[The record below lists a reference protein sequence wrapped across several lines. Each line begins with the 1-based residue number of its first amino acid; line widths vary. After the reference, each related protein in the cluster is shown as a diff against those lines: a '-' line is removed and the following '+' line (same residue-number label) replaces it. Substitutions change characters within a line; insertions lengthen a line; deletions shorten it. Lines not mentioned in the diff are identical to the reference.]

1 MGVVLGRKPEHETLC
16 FSVWSGCS
24 RRWLKGTS
32 CVRRLQL
39 SRLRSFGTRLLS
51 PLCSATSGCVCVRS
65 SMRFLQIALNGCM
78 IVVIWC
84 CHACSVER
92 CRFAT
97 GWCEAHC
104 NGCMN
109 VAWGLCWGGT
119 TFTQPLQCVS
129 QHPVANPH
137 LSTRMATPDDN
148 NHAAIPMRSA
158 TTTSGN
164 AKNYAHN
171 YAHRHNHSL
180 QNTEEEPIAS
190 GTTAATTTPHIGTF
204 HRQLRPLYTEKHKIS
219 CSGFLPNTTPMQHS
233 CSHYNALRTIP

>member
-1 MGVVLGRKPEHETLC
+1 M
-16 FSVWSGCS
+16 
-24 RRWLKGTS
+24 
-32 CVRRLQL
+32 RRLQL

-109 VAWGLCWGGT
+109 VAWGLCWGGSRST
-119 TFTQPLQCVS
+119 KPCVF
-129 QHPVANPH
+129 PCKVAAAGDERY
-137 LSTRMATPDDN
+137 LCVRLCAAVVAAVVPD
-148 NHAAIPMRSA
+148 AIGFSSA
-158 TTTSGN
+158 
-164 AKNYAHN
+164 
-171 YAHRHNHSL
+171 
-180 QNTEEEPIAS
+180 
-190 GTTAATTTPHIGTF
+190 F
-204 HRQLRPLYTEKHKIS
+204 
-219 CSGFLPNTTPMQHS
+219 CSEWL
-233 CSHYNALRTIP
+233 CLCA